1 MKSEY
6 AVILV
11 PQLLSLLFQYAFP
24 SNFKDNKKIFFQP
37 PGYVFGIVWT
47 IIYLLLGVYLYLLIQ
62 QRKTNKYFTF
72 MLSVYIINLLLNLT
86 WTPVVNIHKQYKLG
100 IFIIA
105 LMIFTVLTLIAIDDK
120 RLNRTL
126 LIPYVSW
133 LFLALLLN
141 VELTRVNQSV

>member
-6 AVILV
+6 AIILV
-11 PQLLSLLFQYAFP
+11 PQLLSLLFQYVFP

-62 QRKTNKYFTF
+62 QRKTNEYFTF
-72 MLSVYIINLLLNLT
+72 MLSVYIINLLLNLS
-86 WTPVVNIHKQYKLG
+86 WTPVVNVQKKYKLG

-133 LFLALLLN
+133 LLLALLLN
-141 VELTRVNQSV
+141 VELTRVNQPV

>member
-6 AVILV
+6 AIILV
-11 PQLLSLLFQYAFP
+11 PQLLSLLFQYVFP
-24 SNFKDNKKIFFQP
+24 SNFKDNKEIFFQP

-62 QRKTNKYFTF
+62 QRKTNEYFTF
-72 MLSVYIINLLLNLT
+72 MLSVYIINLLLNLS
-86 WTPVVNIHKQYKLG
+86 WTPVVNVQKKYKLG

-133 LFLALLLN
+133 LLLALLLN
-141 VELTRVNQSV
+141 VELTRVNQPV

>member
-6 AVILV
+6 AIILV
-11 PQLLSLLFQYAFP
+11 PQLLSLLFQYVFP

-72 MLSVYIINLLLNLT
+72 MLSVYIINLLLNLS
-86 WTPVVNIHKQYKLG
+86 WTPVVNVQKKYKLG

-133 LFLALLLN
+133 LLLALLLN
-141 VELTRVNQSV
+141 VELTRVNQPV